1 VGQNE
6 LLADGK
12 IGHRILNICMKN
24 RIVYRDPS
32 IDKDGILHLWCT
44 PYMSY
49 ILVRECREAGIV
61 IEEGHK
67 CGIPHFLMRQRRR
80 WGLFFGAIVALIMI
94 LASDNYIWDIRVTGN
109 ERVTYTELRDTLSE
123 CGLRVGSR
131 IRELDVD
138 SIETKTMLACKD
150 ISWMTIN
157 IQGTHANIQ
166 IREAGKKPEEDK
178 PTSPSNLVAIR
189 DGQIEYLE
197 IFSGSA
203 VVKGGDVVRK
213 GDILVSGIYDSNH
226 YGMFVTRS
234 SGKVF
239 ARTKRSFTVEIPLE
253 YERKMLI
260 ESKTVEK
267 YLIFFSKEIKVFE
280 NAGNMGS
287 SCDTIESVELL
298 SFFGKDRL
306 PVGVKTKTALFY
318 EAEKCRYTETEAME
332 LAYYRLGEI
341 IRNELCE
348 AELLSKRIECEITDK
363 AYVLY
368 CTVEC
373 VENIAVMQEFEY
385 VR

>member
-1 VGQNE
+1 
-6 LLADGK
+6 
-12 IGHRILNICMKN
+12 
-24 RIVYRDPS
+24 
-32 IDKDGILHLWCT
+32 
-44 PYMSY
+44 
-49 ILVRECREAGIV
+49 
-61 IEEGHK
+61 
-67 CGIPHFLMRQRRR
+67 
-80 WGLFFGAIVALIMI
+80 
-94 LASDNYIWDIRVTGN
+94 
-109 ERVTYTELRDTLSE
+109 
-123 CGLRVGSR
+123 
-131 IRELDVD
+131 
-138 SIETKTMLACKD
+138 
-150 ISWMTIN
+150 
-157 IQGTHANIQ
+157 
-166 IREAGKKPEEDK
+166 
-178 PTSPSNLVAIR
+178 
-189 DGQIEYLE
+189 
-197 IFSGSA
+197 
-203 VVKGGDVVRK
+203 
-213 GDILVSGIYDSNH
+213 
-226 YGMFVTRS
+226 
-234 SGKVF
+234 VF